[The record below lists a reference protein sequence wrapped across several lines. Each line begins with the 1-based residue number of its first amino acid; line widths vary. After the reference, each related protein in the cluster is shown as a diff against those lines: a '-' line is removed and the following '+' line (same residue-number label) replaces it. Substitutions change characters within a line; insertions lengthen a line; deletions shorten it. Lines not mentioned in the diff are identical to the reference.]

1 MQALRQVDILKK
13 QLDELLP
20 MKEEYKRELD
30 KKIRLEF
37 NYNSNHLEGNTFTY
51 GETKLLL
58 LFGQTSAGKTIR
70 DTEEM
75 KAHDV
80 AYKMITDWAAD
91 KEYVLTERDIKDLN
105 RIILVEPFKK
115 ATKTPDGQPSSRII
129 NIGDYKQQSNSVET
143 ATGEIF
149 EFASPIETPAKMGD
163 LMQWYRGEEGKGEFD
178 AVSLAALFHYRFV
191 RIHPFDDGNGRISRL
206 LMNYILLKN
215 GYPPVVIKSADKH
228 NYLAALRMADADD
241 IEAFVQYIAEQLQW
255 SLELYI
261 KAAKGESVDEP
272 GDLDKKLAA
281 LKKKLNSTK
290 EVTVEKNTAILYTRI
305 NDSVYPF
312 FNILLRQLGQFD
324 SLFKSKTLAFDYH
337 GFNYEGHPRTES
349 TSSLEDAIQ
358 ELAFFEDIVFFRAN
372 YILSDFR
379 ATSKKEV
386 IKINFIVK
394 FYNIIYEFSCAD
406 ASIKF
411 DKMYDEI
418 IGVEESNTIAE
429 KIGNA
434 FYKQLE
440 AIVDNN

>member
-37 NYNSNHLEGNTFTY
+37 NYNSNHMEGNTFTY

-80 AYKMITDWAAD
+80 AYKMITDWAAN
-91 KEYVLTERDIKDLN
+91 KEYVLTERDIKELN

-115 ATKTPDGQPSSRII
+115 ATKTLDGQPSSRII

-163 LMQWYRGEEGKGEFD
+163 LMQWYRDEEEKREFD

-241 IEAFVQYIAEQLQW
+241 IEAFIEYVAEQLQW
-255 SLELYI
+255 SLELFL
-261 KAAKGESVDEP
+261 KAAKGEGVDEP
-272 GDLDKKLAA
+272 GDFDKK
-281 LKKKLNSTK
+281 
-290 EVTVEKNTAILYTRI
+290 V
-305 NDSVYPF
+305 
-312 FNILLRQLGQFD
+312 ILLKQRLNRPERIDVQRSKLVIQTVLQMSMAPLIKAINTQIGKFD
-324 SLFKSKTLAFDYH
+324 SLFKSRASLLT
-337 GFNYEGHPRTES
+337 HP
-349 TSSLEDAIQ
+349 D
-358 ELAFFEDIVFFRAN
+358 DIVPHSKTTLLQLVDD
-372 YILSDFR
+372 LSGGGEKYHFLYTITLVGLRD
-379 ATSKKEV
+379 SKKSQKNV
-386 IKINFIVK
+386 SVSIQFVFLK
-394 FYNIIYEFSCAD
+394 FIYEVRSFEANMSVEK
-406 ASIKF
+406 S
-411 DKMYDEI
+411 YDEELSEVEI
-418 IGVEESNTIAE
+418 VNGVTTVGNYLLAKIES
-429 KIGNA
+429 
-434 FYKQLE
+434 LLS
-440 AIVDNN
+440 